1 MESGMPH
8 FCAAFL
14 IDRTM
19 NEISYTVI
27 RSRRKTVSLE
37 ITRDLAVVVRA
48 PLTMSQGEIDRFVAS
63 REAWLREHYARQQQR
78 LAAHPEPTADQTR
91 EYIQKA
97 KAILPEKVRHYS
109 QLMGLYPQAVTV
121 TGAKT
126 RFGSCSGKNRICFS
140 WRLMAYPEEAIDYVV
155 VHELAHIRYKNHSRD
170 FYALITRYLPDY
182 RERERLLKG

>member
-48 PLTMSQGEIDRFVAS
+48 PLTM
-63 REAWLREHYARQQQR
+63 
-78 LAAHPEPTADQTR
+78 
-91 EYIQKA
+91 
-97 KAILPEKVRHYS
+97 
-109 QLMGLYPQAVTV
+109 
-121 TGAKT
+121 
-126 RFGSCSGKNRICFS
+126 
-140 WRLMAYPEEAIDYVV
+140 
-155 VHELAHIRYKNHSRD
+155 
-170 FYALITRYLPDY
+170 
-182 RERERLLKG
+182 

>member
-97 KAILPEKVRHYS
+97 NAILPEKVRHYS

-170 FYALITRYLPDY
+170 FYALIARYLPDY

>member
-1 MESGMPH
+1 MPH

-78 LAAHPEPTADQTR
+78 TEQAEGSQEKIFFHFVFTSW
-91 EYIQKA
+91 IQNTS
-97 KAILPEKVRHYS
+97 LR
-109 QLMGLYPQAVTV
+109 YPRCQR
-121 TGAKT
+121 TG
-126 RFGSCSGKNRICFS
+126 SL
-140 WRLMAYPEEAIDYVV
+140 RL
-155 VHELAHIRYKNHSRD
+155 
-170 FYALITRYLPDY
+170 
-182 RERERLLKG
+182 